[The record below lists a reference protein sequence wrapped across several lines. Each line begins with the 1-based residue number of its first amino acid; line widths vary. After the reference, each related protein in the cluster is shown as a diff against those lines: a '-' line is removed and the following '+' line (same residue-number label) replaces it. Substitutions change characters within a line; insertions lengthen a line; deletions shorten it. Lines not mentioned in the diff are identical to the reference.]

1 MPKNFKPI
9 KFPKDELA
17 HRDSVEWWY
26 FNGHLRDKYGN
37 RYAFM
42 DCLFKVNLRKM
53 KAPLFKYI
61 PYVNDIYFNHH
72 ILTDIKKQ
80 KSYRVVKPIC
90 IVSGDSFKN
99 LPLYVSYTSPLPFRG
114 YVNSEIAE
122 IKPSQYHF
130 KNENIDLY
138 LKSKKPPLIE
148 TDTVIKASKRANY
161 YYSLTNLE
169 TEGAITIAGKKI
181 KVKGKSW
188 FDHQW
193 ARASFSKIEWTWFS
207 LQLKNNTEIVCFQS
221 ASWRSKGKK
230 QVKFAGII
238 PANGKSMHTAKV
250 QFLDQKDYWASPKS
264 KAVYPLSWQIKIPEW
279 GVDLLVKPLARDQE
293 LLFGFINYWEGPL
306 AVSGIFR
313 GKKVSGQGFLEL
325 VGYPIKASQL
335 KIIEE
340 EIKEMIKEELGK

>member
-9 KFPKDELA
+9 KFPEDELS

-42 DCLFKVNLRKM
+42 NCLFKVNPRKI
-53 KAPLFKYI
+53 KI
-61 PYVNDIYFNHH
+61 PYLEHFLPKADVYFSHS
-72 ILTDIKKQ
+72 IITDIKKQ
-80 KSYRVVKPIC
+80 KSHTIINPLC
-90 IVSGDSFKN
+90 AVSKDSFRST
-99 LPLYVSYTSPLPFRG
+99 PLYVRYASPFALPGRA
-114 YVNSEIAE
+114 NSEIEE
-122 IKPSQYHF
+122 IKPLHYHL
-130 KNENIDLY
+130 KTENIDLY

-193 ARASFSKIEWTWFS
+193 ARASFSKIGWTWFS

-230 QVKFAGII
+230 QVKFAGIM
-238 PANGKSMHTAKV
+238 PANGKSMHTGKV

-279 GVDLLVKPLARDQE
+279 GADLLVKPLARDQE

-313 GKKVSGQGFLEL
+313 GEKVSGQGFLEL